1 MTSLFLY
8 LRPDFIGKWHLLQN
22 LHLQGTWDSL
32 MSRNTSPSSFSI
44 YWVPSHCRK
53 ILKYLSNFL
62 LGKGWGIRLCKKNKE
77 ENKGKWIKH
86 DGTWAKT
93 GGQREV
99 TLAALWKRCAWWG
112 QGVVTQRYR
121 ELFIASYFGVWASD
135 TNTYEKDQK
144 SLNKLKQAW

>member
-53 ILKYLSNFL
+53 ILKHLSNFL
-62 LGKGWGIRLCKKNKE
+62 LGKGWGIRVCKKNKE

-93 GGQREV
+93 GGQRRSDLGCPLEKV
-99 TLAALWKRCAWWG
+99 CLVGSRDGDSEIQGALHCFLLWCLG
-112 QGVVTQRYR
+112 LRYQHLW
-121 ELFIASYFGVWASD
+121 EGPKIP
-135 TNTYEKDQK
+135 Q
-144 SLNKLKQAW
+144 